1 MFAQGKII
9 EKQFA
14 EHLKDVKWAT
24 REQDMFEH
32 WDMEGKLE
40 KETYKFDVKDMKK
53 FNRSDDKVQDE
64 MALVELKNVR
74 GNDGWMHGKADLVV
88 FKRTDYFLATKR
100 SSLLEWVEKNKGQ
113 PEFWSFVKKPYA
125 IYDRKKFG
133 KQDEF
138 CWVPFEDIEKNV
150 VCIKITHKKI
160 RLEK

>member
-88 FKRTDYFLATKR
+88 FKRIDYFLATKR

-113 PEFWSFVKKPYA
+113 PESWSFVKKPYA

-133 KQDEF
+133 KRDEF